1 VSLFLLFQGMTE
13 SFIYDFETDHPRQT
27 SPEETSQIL
36 DEIHQEF
43 KNEEIQ
49 VNS

>member
-1 VSLFLLFQGMTE
+1 MTE
-13 SFIYDFETDHPRQT
+13 SFIYDFETDHPRKT
-27 SPEETSQIL
+27 SPVETSQIL

-49 VNS
+49 VKS